1 MKENGL
7 KDEDITLGAV
17 SIVDKMANEFSN
29 QDFAMRYLA
38 SKVINIYSTEVE
50 KIRALNSKLS
60 ELSQRGVLF

>member
-50 KIRALNSKLS
+50 KN
-60 ELSQRGVLF
+60 